1 MLAAL
6 FIVFILL
13 VALNVPIAFAM
24 LISSIVALLIEG
36 MPLAMITTRLF
47 VQVDSF
53 PLMAIPFFIFAGDIM
68 NSGGITKRIVDFAQ
82 SLVGHIK
89 GGLAHVNIL
98 SSIFFAGI
106 SGSATA
112 DTSAL
117 GSMLIPIMRKDGY
130 SAEFS
135 VAITAASS
143 TIGPIIPPSIMM
155 VMYGVIANESVAKL
169 FIGGLI
175 PGVLVGITQMVMA
188 YRISVKEGYGS
199 VGKFS
204 LSNMFRA
211 LKSSILAIIM
221 PMIILGGILSGIFTA
236 TEAGVVACVYAIIV
250 GVFIYKEVTFKDLP
264 KIFFNSAKV
273 TAQAMFIVASAA
285 MFSWILAWTGFPVM
299 IRDILLSI
307 STDPTVVMLLIIG
320 FILALGLFVEGTPV
334 LIIFA
339 PVFVPVVE
347 SLGISLVL
355 FGVLFVMAVLVGSIT
370 PPVGVLLY
378 LGCGIAGIP
387 VSRASKVI
395 WPFVFTIIF
404 VILLCLFIPSIV
416 TLLPDLMYG
425 V

>member
-6 FIVFILL
+6 FIVFVAL
-13 VALNVPIAFAM
+13 VACNIPIAFAM
-24 LISSIVALLIEG
+24 LCASTVALILG
-36 MPLAMITTRLF
+36 DMPFALITTRLF

-53 PLMAIPFFIFAGDIM
+53 PLMAIPFFIFAGEIM
-68 NSGGITKRIVDFAQ
+68 NAAGITKRIVNFAQ

-135 VAITAASS
+135 VAVTAASS

-175 PGVLVGITQMVMA
+175 PGVLVGITQMVMS
-188 YRISVKEGYGS
+188 YRMAVKKGYGS
-199 VGKFS
+199 IGKFS
-204 LSNMFRA
+204 IINVVKNF
-211 LKSSILAIIM
+211 KKSILAIIM
-221 PMIILGGILSGIFTA
+221 PLIILGGILSGVFTA
-236 TEAGVVACVYAIIV
+236 TEAGVVACVYAMIIGLFV
-250 GVFIYKEVTFKDLP
+250 YKKIGLKDLP
-264 KIFFNSAKV
+264 RIFFKSAKV
-273 TAQAMFIVASAA
+273 TAQALFIVASAS
-285 MFSWILAWTGFPVM
+285 MFSWILAWTGFPSMVLDM
-299 IRDILLSI
+299 LLKISSNPTIILF
-307 STDPTVVMLLIIG
+307 LIIG
-320 FILALGLFVEGTPV
+320 FILVLGLFVEGTPV

-339 PVFVPVVE
+339 PVFVPVME
-347 SLGISLVL
+347 SLGVSLVL

-378 LGCGIAGIP
+378 LGCGIAEIP
-387 VSRASKVI
+387 VSQASKVI
-395 WPFVFTIIF
+395 WPFVLTIILVIF
-404 VILLCLFIPSIV
+404 VCALFPTVV
-416 TLLPDLMYG
+416 TSLPRMLYG
-425 V
+425 